1 MISWVGRG
9 GEAHA
14 SRAPFGQCDS
24 ALDAWAVPRERGT
37 GASGMTVG
45 HRVFKEISSRL
56 VFSPSGITSICPFC
70 RLVHP
75 FTRSTQMD
83 PNPNIAFLSFLPP
96 RSFPTTRPMY
106 NNSTAQ
112 SYGVLSP
119 PSAPP
124 PPLLLI

>member
-1 MISWVGRG
+1 MISWAGRG

-24 ALDAWAVPRERGT
+24 ALDAKTVPREGGT

-45 HRVFKEISSRL
+45 HRIFKEMSSRL
-56 VFSPSGITSICPFC
+56 AFSPSGVTSICLFC

-83 PNPNIAFLSFLPP
+83 SLPIAPFPP
-96 RSFPTTRPMY
+96 VPSPPRPMY
-106 NNSTAQ
+106 NNSSAQ

-119 PSAPP
+119 PSS
-124 PPLLLI
+124 PLLSS